1 MNVGPQGLLVL
12 GLPAPFVQHSASLG
26 PATATR
32 VLSALVPVSAPP
44 TGLDVCLFFVY
55 LVSDFLVVDFPSVL
69 VVRGGAVC
77 LPTPPS
83 WFSLF
88 SFSQPVRTFTDSYLT
103 SVEFLDDSVKGFL
116 HLCFYTFIS
125 SIFILLFLVT
135 SLAAEI
141 LYCS

>member
-1 MNVGPQGLLVL
+1 MSVYFLCPWCQTSLL
-12 GLPAPFVQHSASLG
+12 F
-26 PATATR
+26 
-32 VLSALVPVSAPP
+32 
-44 TGLDVCLFFVY
+44 
-55 LVSDFLVVDFPSVL
+55 DFLSVL

-77 LPTPPS
+77 PPMPPS